1 MGRFRRKEAERER
14 EKMRIFLALLLTLL
28 IADTIT
34 GASTRRRKSKSKSK
48 TKRKSSSSSGK
59 LLKSLSKKL
68 DDLAQAEE
76 SRDNAIEDKM
86 DQAVEDL
93 TNSVKNMHANLN
105 EFINTDTAVSSRL
118 KNQVIHVRSSVSA
131 VGNCHGRHQKGQG
144 TADAKAK
151 SNYDTMSHYPDD
163 HDSGNDDHDME
174 SMEEVV
180 PEGNIKRKAG
190 RSMPEL
196 TAEENMEGSV
206 EENTEG
212 SVEGSSSGEREEDEA
227 APVAI
232 QDPTVQTP
240 IYQNSQYEDDDGSG
254 EEGSGNEGGFGD
266 YVYGDDY
273 DA

>member
-1 MGRFRRKEAERER
+1 MGIRFRRKEAERER

-118 KNQVIHVRSSVSA
+118 KNQVKDMSDQVSRLSETVTGA
-131 VGNCHGRHQKGQG
+131 IKKVKELLMPRLSQIMTRCHIILTTMTAAMMTMTWNPWRKLFQK
-144 TADAKAK
+144 
-151 SNYDTMSHYPDD
+151 
-163 HDSGNDDHDME
+163 E
-174 SMEEVV
+174 
-180 PEGNIKRKAG
+180 
-190 RSMPEL
+190 
-196 TAEENMEGSV
+196 
-206 EENTEG
+206 
-212 SVEGSSSGEREEDEA
+212 
-227 APVAI
+227 
-232 QDPTVQTP
+232 
-240 IYQNSQYEDDDGSG
+240 
-254 EEGSGNEGGFGD
+254 
-266 YVYGDDY
+266 
-273 DA
+273 